1 MAQLNEDVVVIKVS
15 QLLRDNEN
23 PQPILNEELV
33 VQLQEVLEQLVP
45 NNSMVEIA
53 RG

>member
-15 QLLRDNEN
+15 QLLRDDEET
-23 PQPILNEELV
+23 QPILNEETCK
-33 VQLQEVLEQLVP
+33 QLQEVLEQLVP
-45 NNSMVEIA
+45 NSMVEIA